1 MAQSRSHWI
10 KPKAPHSE
18 AKTRIVVNYFKLWS
32 TAVRKSGSKL
42 VYLDLYA
49 GKGQHSSGEKSTAV
63 QVLQSSSKDKYL
75 TANLIAILN
84 DIKPLHCR
92 DMRKVVTELGIDKAF
107 QNKPRVLNSEA
118 NVLYQEIKNEIEKFP
133 KFCFIDPYGFKGL
146 SIALIKAVMKDWGC
160 DCIVFFHSSGINR
173 NLRNEKC
180 ISDMKALFGREE
192 YSLLLKR
199 LGAPRR
205 RAVKEVLNAF
215 IRASREIGAKY
226 ELHLQF
232 NFPYSKRISHHLV
245 FLSKHH
251 RGFDLIKEVMSKES
265 IKVDGIA
272 QYVYIESSEVSA
284 EQLGLDV
291 VGPMGEL
298 KEKLLVRFRNSRH
311 KIVDLIETCH
321 KEAWKYTEKNIKDA
335 LKLLERDSKKK
346 IVVVPPRGKKR
357 KPGTMGDNNT
367 IIFNEF

>member
-133 KFCFIDPYGFKGL
+133 KFCFIDPYGYKGL
-146 SIALIKAVMKDWGC
+146 TLSLVESVIKDWGC
-160 DCIVFFHSSGINR
+160 DCIVFLYTCGINR
-173 NLRNEKC
+173 NIRNEKNAHHL
-180 ISDMKALFGREE
+180 KLLFGDRGYANLRKAV
-192 YSLLLKR
+192 YSGQNR
-199 LGAPRR
+199 S
-205 RAVKEVLNAF
+205 EFEILNAF
-215 IRASREIGAKY
+215 SRSAKEVGAKY
-226 ELHLQF
+226 ILPLQF
-232 NFPYSKRISHHLV
+232 NFPNKNQISHHLV

-251 RGFDLIKEVMSKES
+251 RGFHFIKEVMAGES
-265 IKVDGIA
+265 IKEDGLPT
-272 QYVYIESSEVSA
+272 YVYVEGADKSV
-284 EQLGLDV
+284 EQMGLPQI
-291 VGPMGEL
+291 GLLGEL
-298 KEKLLVRFRNSRH
+298 KSRIVNRFRGKSFKVKN
-311 KIVDLIETCH
+311 LIELCH
-321 KEAWKYTEKNIKDA
+321 KEGWEHTEKKIKDT
-335 LKLLERDSKKK
+335 LKKLEG
-346 IVVVPPRGKKR
+346 VAFTVTPPKGKKR
-357 KPGTMGDNNT
+357 RRGTLGGENT
-367 IIFNEF
+367 LVFFN